1 MERARLEAVSN
12 ASTWRNLD
20 RRPTPLLTLATYYI
34 AWHLAC
40 CTACTA
46 LHCPALPCNALQC
59 PALLLLLL
67 MFSVEEVEEVEEP
80 KWRTGREREGVK
92 I

>member
-1 MERARLEAVSN
+1 MERARLEAVKRIHVEES
-12 ASTWRNLD
+12 
-20 RRPTPLLTLATYYI
+20 RPTTDPSLDSSYYI